1 MLAYADGLLK
11 KHVPAAPAVK
21 RALESLCRHLEAT
34 PAKLFG
40 GRSMSRTLYGRGA
53 RAETV
58 KAIQRA
64 LVSAGFDP
72 RGIDGGFGKKTAA
85 AVRAFQTTLRL
96 PATGIVD
103 EITWQSLMKIPI
115 PDTFVRCLDLTAAF
129 EGHGY
134 SLAQGNWDDAWLTWG
149 IIGFTLKHGDV
160 QQIILELFARDPQ
173 LVSNAFG
180 DETSK
185 LIDVMR
191 APPRRQEE
199 WAESV
204 SVGSRLAEPWRSGF
218 DAFGR
223 LPEVQELQQARARE
237 DYFVPACA
245 AAREQHLGSE
255 LGLALCFDAQVQN
268 GEIKARA
275 RDEIRQK
282 LNARPPVTE
291 RDRRVAIADA
301 VADASSERFRE
312 DVRSRKLTIANG
324 SGDAHGAHFV
334 LENWGLG
341 ESSAPELA

>member
-1 MLAYADGLLK
+1 M
-11 KHVPAAPAVK
+11 P
-21 RALESLCRHLEAT
+21 
-34 PAKLFG
+34 
-40 GRSMSRTLYGRGA
+40 RTLYARGA
-53 RAETV
+53 HGETV

-149 IIGFTLKHGDV
+149 IIGFTMKHGDI
-160 QQIILELFARDPQ
+160 QQIILELFDSDPQ

-223 LPEVQELQQARARE
+223 LPEVQEVQRKRARE
-237 DYFVPACA
+237 DYFVDACNT
-245 AAREQHLGSE
+245 ARDQVLRSE
-255 LGLALCFDAQVQN
+255 LGLALCFDIQVQN
-268 GEIKARA
+268 GGIDYDVDAQVRA
-275 RDEIRQK
+275 E
-282 LNARPPVTE
+282 LNDRRPVTE

-334 LENWGLG
+334 LENWGLN
-341 ESSAPELA
+341 ESTAPELA